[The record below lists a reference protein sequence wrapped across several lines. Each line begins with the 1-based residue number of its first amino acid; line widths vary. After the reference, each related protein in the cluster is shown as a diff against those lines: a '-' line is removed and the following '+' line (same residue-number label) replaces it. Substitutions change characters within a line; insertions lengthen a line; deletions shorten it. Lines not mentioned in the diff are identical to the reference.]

1 MKEGKTT
8 DMNRREE
15 IYLQGRCP
23 CRECSGTRL
32 DEKLVNW
39 ILDFEQKT
47 GLKINITSG
56 ARCESYNREVGGYW
70 DSPHLT
76 DVNGIGHAIDFRIKG
91 LKPIEVAFKVEE
103 VALKFGWLELKRLG
117 IYKYHVHGDLERPN
131 PSKYWYTGNDG
142 IPIYSKNINNLK
154 DFLIQMKKE
163 GRLSYDENVVF
174 NRIIG
179 NNFMADIP
187 KKENGKYLG
196 L

>member
-1 MKEGKTT
+1 
-8 DMNRREE
+8 MNRREE

-76 DVNGIGHAIDFRIKG
+76 DVNGIGHAIDFQIKG
-91 LKPIEVAFKVEE
+91 LKPIEIAYKVDG
-103 VALKFGWLELKRLG
+103 FDSQGRIG
-117 IYKYHVHGDLERPN
+117 IYQAHIHKDLEIPN
-131 PSKYWYTGNDG
+131 PSKYWYVNKEY
-142 IPIYSKNINNLK
+142 IYSGNINNLT
-154 DFLIQMKKE
+154 DFLYKLKRE

-174 NRIIG
+174 NRITG

>member
-1 MKEGKTT
+1 
-8 DMNRREE
+8 MNRREE
-15 IYLQGRCP
+15 IYLKGRCP
-23 CRECSGTRL
+23 CSMCSGTRL
-32 DEKLVNW
+32 DEKLVKW
-39 ILDFEQKT
+39 ILDFEKKT
-47 GLKINITSG
+47 ELKINITSG

-70 DSPHLT
+70 NSPHLT
-76 DVNGIGHAIDFRIKG
+76 DVNGIGHAIDFQIKE
-91 LKPIEVAFKVEE
+91 LKPIEVAFRVD
-103 VALKFGWLELKRLG
+103 GSGLKRIG
-117 IYKYHVHGDLERPN
+117 IYQNHIHGDFKKPN

>member
-1 MKEGKTT
+1 
-8 DMNRREE
+8 MNRREE

-23 CRECSGTRL
+23 CSECSGTRL

-56 ARCESYNREVGGYW
+56 ARCESYNREVGGFW
-70 DSPHLT
+70 NSPHLT
-76 DVNGIGHAIDFRIKG
+76 DINGIGHAIDFQIKG

-103 VALKFGWLELKRLG
+103 AALKFGGLELKRLG

>member
-1 MKEGKTT
+1 
-8 DMNRREE
+8 MNRREK

-23 CRECSGTRL
+23 CSECSGTRL

-39 ILDFEQKT
+39 ILDFEKKT

-76 DVNGIGHAIDFRIKG
+76 DVNGVGHAIDFQIRG
-91 LKPIEVAFKVEE
+91 LKPIEVAFKVDG
-103 VALKFGWLELKRLG
+103 KGLKRLG
-117 IYKYHVHGDLERPN
+117 IYRYHVHGDLEIPN
-131 PSKYWYTGNDG
+131 PSKYWYVNKEYA
-142 IPIYSKNINNLK
+142 YSGNINNLT

-163 GRLSYDENVVF
+163 GRLSKDDEYTFNNIVGNSGGVVS
-174 NRIIG
+174 
-179 NNFMADIP
+179 IP
-187 KKENGKYLG
+187 KKGSQYLG

>member
-32 DEKLVNW
+32 DEKLVKW

-70 DSPHLT
+70 NSPHLT
-76 DVNGIGHAIDFRIKG
+76 DVNGVGHAIDFRIKG
-91 LKPIEVAFKVEE
+91 LKPIEIAFKVEE
-103 VALKFGWLELKRLG
+103 VALKFGGLELKRLG

-179 NNFMADIP
+179 NNFMADIS

>member
-103 VALKFGWLELKRLG
+103 VALKFGGLELKRLG

>member
-1 MKEGKTT
+1 
-8 DMNRREE
+8 MNRKEE
-15 IYLQGRCP
+15 IYLRGRCP
-23 CRECSGTRL
+23 CSECSGTRL

-76 DVNGIGHAIDFRIKG
+76 DVNGIGHAIDFQIKG

-103 VALKFGWLELKRLG
+103 VALKFGGLELKRLG

>member
-1 MKEGKTT
+1 
-8 DMNRREE
+8 MNRREK

-23 CRECSGTRL
+23 CSECSGTRL

-76 DVNGIGHAIDFRIKG
+76 DINGIGHAIDFQIKG

-103 VALKFGWLELKRLG
+103 VALKFGGLGLKRLG

-131 PSKYWYTGNDG
+131 PSKYWYTANGN
-142 IPIYSKNINNLK
+142 PIYSGNIDNLK
-154 DFLIQMKKE
+154 DFLLLMKKE
-163 GRLSYDENVVF
+163 GRLNQDERNTLDSIISSGSSVVL
-174 NRIIG
+174 
-179 NNFMADIP
+179 DTK
-187 KKENGKYLG
+187 KKEGIYPNLRG